1 MDIIKYI
8 LQENLGEI
16 KLNDKGK
23 QLKKI
28 IIDNREYTYNKNKP
42 LSNKLKKKLNRIAQ
56 SNQYRAR
63 EILKKAKVKKTLKSY
78 AIKQKAHI
86 TNEES
91 AFKSYT
97 NSYSISNINLKGL
110 RGLSYLKYQNER
122 LVQFLNNNPSM
133 KIIIIVT
140 VTTDEGEINFKSRRY
155 EINNRG
161 EIK

>member
-8 LQENLGEI
+8 LQENLGQI

-63 EILKKAKVKKTLKSY
+63 EILKKAKVKK
-78 AIKQKAHI
+78 H
-86 TNEES
+86 
-91 AFKSYT
+91 
-97 NSYSISNINLKGL
+97 
-110 RGLSYLKYQNER
+110 
-122 LVQFLNNNPSM
+122 
-133 KIIIIVT
+133 
-140 VTTDEGEINFKSRRY
+140 
-155 EINNRG
+155 
-161 EIK
+161 